1 MTHPNP
7 QLEAI
12 VADVLATPKY
22 ASISP
27 ALVQAVAARELR
39 AHPRSKEALKETKS
53 KLHQIAASYIGADF
67 QRAIALDMLHAA
79 FAETVGVPD
88 SWQLPAAHEAC
99 LAIMGMHASTRE
111 RLPYL
116 ERFYDTILGG
126 LPPVTSVL
134 DLACGL
140 NPLAFGWMP
149 LAPHAAYY
157 ACDAVGSLVAVV
169 GEFLALAGIKGQAST
184 CDLLSNPPD
193 RPVDL
198 ALALKL
204 LPVLEQVER
213 NAGARLLRELNARWI
228 VVSYPTR
235 SLGGRGRGMAAN
247 YERQFR
253 DAIAEQPWRATPF
266 EFPNELV
273 FLIDKGRQPPV

>member
-1 MTHPNP
+1 M
-7 QLEAI
+7 
-12 VADVLATPKY
+12 ADVLATPKY

-27 ALVQAVAARELR
+27 ALVQAVAARALR

-53 KLHQIAASYIGADF
+53 KLHQIAASYVGADF
-67 QRAIALDMLHAA
+67 QRAIALDILHAA
-79 FAETVGVPD
+79 F
-88 SWQLPAAHEAC
+88 PAATGAPDAWRHPAVREAC

-111 RLPYL
+111 RLPHL
-116 ERFYDTILGG
+116 ERFYDTILGA
-126 LPPVTSVL
+126 LPPIRSVL

-140 NPLAFGWMP
+140 NPLAFGWIP
-149 LAPHAAYY
+149 LAPGAAYY

-169 GEFLALAGIKGQAST
+169 SEFLALAGITGQATT
-184 CDLLSNPPD
+184 CDLLSDPPLVQ
-193 RPVDL
+193 VDV

-204 LPVLEQVER
+204 LPVLDQVER
-213 NAGARLLRELNARWI
+213 NAGARLLRGLQARWI

-253 DAIAEQPWRATPF
+253 DTIADQPWRATPF

-273 FLIDKGRQPPV
+273 FLIDKGQQPAA